1 MTSIPSAALC
11 QDPRQGQV
19 AEELSGQSGELLL
32 QQEMLPL
39 PLPGIRSHQ
48 DQEPEGPQTQ
58 R

>member
-1 MTSIPSAALC
+1 MTSVPSAALC

-39 PLPGIRSHQ
+39 PLPGIRSH
-48 DQEPEGPQTQ
+48 
-58 R
+58 